1 MWINV
6 TSVVWIMLCLAVLV
20 GSAFAVT
27 PLILVAVLIL
37 PVVLGGLNF
46 ANGSPSTWAC
56 LALSAIPYVLM
67 TAVHSVLVLLYAL
80 ATLDR

>member
-1 MWINV
+1 
-6 TSVVWIMLCLAVLV
+6 MLCLVVLI
-20 GSAFAVT
+20 GSTFAVT

-46 ANGSPSTWAC
+46 ANGSLSTWAC